1 MVSINWKKFF
11 SYFITLLI
19 GLVIGWFIR
28 GEQKII
34 KEVTKIERHTDT
46 TVVEKEI
53 EVKSPAKI
61 IYLPS
66 PITDKPPQS
75 GYPEPALEEVAHWD
89 TSTAEGFKAEIKYY
103 TASKFFSNKFTIPEK
118 VIETTEVVTKQVTIS
133 QMPAYMFS
141 IGARMNY
148 QDEMLKGY
156 PFLSLLANSKFLF
169 LNYSVELKTLA
180 DIKGNGISIIP
191 ELEGRF
197 NIPFD

>member
-1 MVSINWKKFF
+1 M
-11 SYFITLLI
+11 
-19 GLVIGWFIR
+19 
-28 GEQKII
+28 
-34 KEVTKIERHTDT
+34 
-46 TVVEKEI
+46 
-53 EVKSPAKI
+53 
-61 IYLPS
+61 
-66 PITDKPPQS
+66 
-75 GYPEPALEEVAHWD
+75 
-89 TSTAEGFKAEIKYY
+89 
-103 TASKFFSNKFTIPEK
+103 
-118 VIETTEVVTKQVTIS
+118 VTKQVTIS

>member
-1 MVSINWKKFF
+1 M
-11 SYFITLLI
+11 
-19 GLVIGWFIR
+19 VIGWFIR
-28 GEQKII
+28 GEQKVI

-66 PITDKPPQS
+66 LITDKPPQS
-75 GYPEPALEEVAHWD
+75 GNPPVPVLEEVAHWD

-103 TASKFFSNKFTIPEK
+103 TASKFFRNKFTIPEK
-118 VIETTEVVTKQVTIS
+118 IVETTEVVTKQVTIS
-133 QMPAYMFS
+133 EMPAYVFS

-148 QDEMLKGY
+148 QDEMIKGY